1 MDDPGFT
8 ILVQYVRQIA
18 DQLEGMGVDIDRWL
32 GRSALSREQL
42 NGPSL
47 ALAYPTF
54 QTLARD
60 ALSMSG
66 EPALGLLIG
75 ERLLANSHGMVGYAA
90 LSSGTIRQAL
100 ELVEHY
106 APLRTS
112 LISISH
118 TLDAAELR
126 IVFGEPRPLGDMQR
140 LVLEAI
146 ILTIKNVL
154 DSISMGDCQVR
165 MIAFPFDAP
174 DYAPLAR
181 DFFRCDV
188 RYGQSWAGAVLP
200 REVIDVPLKMGDPEA
215 FREAAQICER
225 ELGKLTANESLAA
238 RVRRLLLEKQN
249 GFPSLPVTA
258 RMLRMTPRTLHRR
271 LVDEGTSFHA
281 LLEDVRRTL
290 AVEHVK
296 SGRFAIEEIA
306 YMLGYSDLANFR
318 RAFRRWESVPPSAYR
333 AAQIDGSAVAPVTEP
348 KSAPRSP
355 SPRSSRAAPA
365 SAPGDGSPGR
375 SPPRPGPARA
385 PGAGRGRGSPRR

>member
-1 MDDPGFT
+1 MDDQGLT
-8 ILVQYVRQIA
+8 LLVQYVRQIA
-18 DQLEGMGVDIDRWL
+18 DQLGGMGVDVDRWL
-32 GRSALSREQL
+32 AKSHLSREQL
-42 NGPSL
+42 NAPSL
-47 ALAYPTF
+47 ALPYPTF
-54 QTLARD
+54 QSLALD
-60 ALSMSG
+60 ALSMSR

-90 LSSGTIRQAL
+90 LSSGTIGQAL
-100 ELVEHY
+100 ELVERY
-106 APLRTS
+106 TPLRTS

-118 TLDAAELR
+118 TVDANELR
-126 IVFGEPRPLGDMQR
+126 IVFGEPRPLGDIQR
-140 LVLEAI
+140 MVLEAV

-174 DYAPLAR
+174 EYAPLAR

-188 RYGQSWAGAVLP
+188 QYGQSWAGAILP
-200 REVIDVPLKMGDPEA
+200 REVIDVPLKMADPEA
-215 FREAAQICER
+215 FREAALICQR
-225 ELGKLTANESLAA
+225 ELDKLTANESLAA

-290 AVEHVK
+290 ALEHVK
-296 SGRFAIEEIA
+296 SGRFSIEEIA

-318 RAFRRWESVPPSAYR
+318 RAFRRWESMPPSAYR
-333 AAQIDGSAVAPVTEP
+333 ASQSADGELAPVTE
-348 KSAPRSP
+348 SRSGRHSP
-355 SPRSSRAAPA
+355 SPPPSRAAPA
-365 SAPGDGSPGR
+365 SAPAGGSPGR
-375 SPPRPGPARA
+375 SRPRPEPGRA